1 MRAVQPDWAGA
12 EKVGTGVMVGTG
24 QKEAPY
30 YARADAN
37 GRAHLAK
44 GTCATP
50 QSSGSLQLGERYVS
64 HCARLHDI
72 RILRS
77 TIERRGRAIIE
88 VRSIHSCRCSD
99 AHKLPCG
106 IDTGSKHSDYECT
119 SLGKPNNPYLYLLF
133 LDRKP

>member
-1 MRAVQPDWAGA
+1 MREQMPMAALILP
-12 EKVGTGVMVGTG
+12 
-24 QKEAPY
+24 KEPAQRHNHQDHY
-30 YARADAN
+30 SLAN
-37 GRAHLAK
+37 GM
-44 GTCATP
+44 
-50 QSSGSLQLGERYVS
+50 Y

-106 IDTGSKHSDYECT
+106 IDTGSKHSDYECM